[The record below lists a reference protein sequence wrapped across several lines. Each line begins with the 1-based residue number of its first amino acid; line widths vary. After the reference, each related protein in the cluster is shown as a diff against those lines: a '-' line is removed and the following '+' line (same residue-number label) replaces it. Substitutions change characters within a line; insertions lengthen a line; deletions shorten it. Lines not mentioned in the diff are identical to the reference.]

1 MSLRPSSESCRS
13 SGSGANEPVEV
24 HLYATLRPVTGGG
37 RVDLTGS
44 YATIGEVLEGLMARF
59 PALRVLLFARAGSV
73 RPMIAIMVDG
83 RDIRHLDGLN
93 TAVAAG
99 STIDIFPPVA
109 GG

>member
-1 MSLRPSSESCRS
+1 MELR
-13 SGSGANEPVEV
+13 
-24 HLYATLRPVTGGG
+24 LYATLRPVTGGS

-44 YATIGEVLEGLMARF
+44 YATIGEVLDGLMERF
-59 PALRVLLFARAGSV
+59 PDLRALLFASEGSV

-83 RDIRHLDGLN
+83 RDIRHLDGLH

-99 STIDIFPPVA
+99 STIDIFPPIA

>member
-13 SGSGANEPVEV
+13 SGSGAHEPVEV

-37 RVDLTGS
+37 RVDLAGS
-44 YATIGEVLEGLMARF
+44 YATIGEVLDRLMERF
-59 PALRVLLFARAGSV
+59 PALRALLFGSGESV
-73 RPMIAIMVDG
+73 RPMIAIMVNG
-83 RDIRHLDGLN
+83 RDIRHLDGLE

-99 STIDIFPPVA
+99 SAIDIFPPVA